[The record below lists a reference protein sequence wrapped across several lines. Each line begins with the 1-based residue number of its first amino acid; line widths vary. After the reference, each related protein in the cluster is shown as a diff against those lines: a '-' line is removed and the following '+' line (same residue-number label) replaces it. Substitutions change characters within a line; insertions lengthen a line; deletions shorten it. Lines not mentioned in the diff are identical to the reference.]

1 MAQIPLSACC
11 SRSWLYVL
19 LFLLLLNTGACN
31 VAGSGDEIEE
41 EEDVETV
48 ADPVS
53 VAVHE
58 TPSGL
63 REAERLGHRMP
74 FSDFQTTGLHLPSD
88 ALLEITLRFEPAGS
102 GNVQLLVGTYSRY
115 QAQWNPT
122 IFNLREGTQT
132 IWPAAHNGGL
142 LYIRF
147 HAEDEAEPAGI
158 AHLTF
163 EAGHRIAPHYVLG
176 ETTSAQ
182 WSDMLDTHTE
192 VPDVILESERGFIV
206 ASRAR
211 ALQHRQENIDLL
223 LHTLDDIIRIEAE
236 ISGLDGSSS
245 EHEPNAHKL
254 LLTESN
260 HNQLYMAAT
269 WYRTMFH
276 SGTMDRILT
285 VQGLR
290 QNGWGPWH
298 EVGHMYQQDAWTWD
312 TTVETTV
319 NIYSLAVERAF
330 GITPS
335 RLARDGVWARVDA
348 YFALGEQERDYNG
361 SASDVWIRL
370 AMYQQLWL
378 SYGDAFYHELHR
390 ATREQQPALSSRKE
404 KMRYLMIASSTIAG
418 HDLSDFFRLW
428 GFKVN
433 ESVYDELA
441 SLGLPEPPV
450 NPATL
455 SDDPHFTF
463 EYFDSQSLSGSIF

>member
-1 MAQIPLSACC
+1 MRICFWPSSC
-11 SRSWLYVL
+11 RVWLYSVFFVL
-19 LFLLLLNTGACN
+19 MINTTACN
-31 VAGSGDEIEE
+31 VAGSGEQPDEKEPDTAAE
-41 EEDVETV
+41 
-48 ADPVS
+48 PVL
-53 VAVHE
+53 VTVHE
-58 TPSGL
+58 IPSGL

-88 ALLEITLRFEPAGS
+88 APLELTVQFDPPGS
-102 GNVQLLVGTYSRY
+102 GSVQLLVGTYSRY
-115 QAQWNPT
+115 QAQWNPASFT
-122 IFNLREGTQT
+122 LREGTQT

-147 HAEDEAEPAGI
+147 HADAQTEPAGTV
-158 AHLTF
+158 HVTF
-163 EAGHRIAPHYVLG
+163 ENGHKHAPHFVLG
-176 ETTSAQ
+176 TTTSAQ
-182 WSDMLDTHTE
+182 WASMLDTHTDI
-192 VPDVILESERGFIV
+192 PDVILESELGFIV

-211 ALQHRQENIDLL
+211 ALQHRQENINLL
-223 LHTLDDIIRIEAE
+223 LQTLDDIIRVESE
-236 ISGLDGSSS
+236 ISGLDSSS
-245 EHEPNAHKL
+245 PEHEPNTHKL

-269 WYRTMFH
+269 WFRTMFH
-276 SGTMDRILT
+276 SSTMDRVLT

-298 EVGHMYQQDAWTWD
+298 EVGHMFQQDAWTWD

-348 YFALGEQERDYNG
+348 FFALDDEDRDYNG
-361 SASDVWIRL
+361 DSSDVWIRL

-378 SYGDAFYHELHR
+378 AYGDAFYHELHR
-390 ATREQQPALSSRKE
+390 VTRERQPALSSRKE
-404 KMRYLMIASSTIAG
+404 KMRYLMITASEVAEY
-418 HDLSDFFRLW
+418 DLSDFFRLW
-428 GFKVN
+428 GFRVDA
-433 ESVYDELA
+433 SVYDELA
-441 SLGLPEPPV
+441 ALSLPEPSV

-463 EYFDSQSLSGSIF
+463 AHFE